1 LSLRESLTQPMR
13 VTRPLRRLLGLL
25 AVAALGLALWVGS
38 GLLVPLTL
46 APLQAPLTSF
56 VTIFLGIF
64 IEALPFL
71 LAGTLVSSAL
81 HLFVSDAALQRLCP
95 RRPVPAAAAGG
106 LLGLLFPVCECGSVP
121 ATRRLIAKG
130 APLPLGLAFMLA
142 SPVIN
147 PVVIASTWVAFNGD
161 PLLVGGRIGLTLLV
175 AVGVGLL
182 VGLHPRP
189 ASALMPVAADKEHG
203 DHEHAG
209 HDHAGCDHDH
219 GHTHHAAGEPS
230 GVGAKAA
237 AVLRHTGAELF
248 EMSRFLVIGG
258 LLAAAMQTLV
268 PQSVLL
274 SLGQGPVISVLVMM
288 LLAVVLSIC
297 STVDAFV
304 ALAFTGLFAP
314 GAVLAFLVF
323 GPMVDIKSV
332 LLYSSTFRSRTVAL
346 IVLLCA
352 QMILVA
358 GIAVNLGWG

>member
-1 LSLRESLTQPMR
+1 MRDTLPSRTWHLRSLG
-13 VTRPLRRLLGLL
+13 RLITALAVLGL
-25 AVAALGLALWVGS
+25 ALALWVGS
-38 GLLVPLTL
+38 GLLVPAALDPWRG
-46 APLQAPLTSF
+46 ALTSF

-81 HLFVSDAALQRLCP
+81 HLFVSDDAIQRLCP
-95 RRPVPAAAAGG
+95 RRPLPAATAGG

-175 AVGVGLL
+175 AVVVALL
-182 VGLHPRP
+182 LGLHPRP
-189 ASALMPVAADKEHG
+189 AEVLAPVAPVTGEPEHDHNHHHHHEHG
-203 DHEHAG
+203 ELQTLG
-209 HDHAGCDHDH
+209 QK
-219 GHTHHAAGEPS
+219 TS
-230 GVGAKAA
+230 

-258 LLAAAMQTLV
+258 LLAASMQTLV
-268 PQSVLL
+268 PQSTLL
-274 SLGQGPVISVLVMM
+274 GLGQGAVISVLVLM

-304 ALAFTGLFAP
+304 ALAFAGLFAP
-314 GAVLAFLVF
+314 GALLAFLVF

-332 LLYSSTFRSRTVAL
+332 LLYTSTFRLRMVAL
-346 IVLLCA
+346 VVLLTF
-352 QMILVA
+352 QLVLVA
-358 GIAVNLGWG
+358 GIAVNLWVG